1 MATLTSRTLA
11 SGASLND
18 LIHIVITGDTSQSA
32 NGSSYKATLSQL
44 VPLFSGAT
52 NTVVTGGTYN
62 NTTGTATFT
71 NNVGASFTVTGFT
84 TGSTEVFITGGT
96 VNSTGGTA
104 TFTNTTGGTFTI
116 TGMTTPFSGGS
127 GNCINSLYTDN
138 IYACNNEITIHHRV
152 QSTLFSDAQGTLS
165 FAFGKSNTAIGNYS
179 WAIGDSNT
187 AIGLASYAEGA
198 STTASGDTSHAEGM
212 STIAA
217 GYVSHAEG
225 NTTLAFGDYS
235 HAEGALTIAS
245 GQTSHAEGNG
255 TFAGG
260 NSSHAEGTGSM
271 ATGNYSHA
279 EGSSTASGVFSHAE
293 GDSTV
298 ASGQYSHSQNKGAIA
313 SGDDSHAGG
322 VGSIAYGIVSF
333 SHGDTNEAKGDLS
346 VTLGGQRNI
355 VYTGDTGGSGIF
367 AGRYNG
373 ISGITSSDPVYN
385 SVIIG
390 GTGNTVNSFNS
401 GIILSEKSIL
411 TADHS
416 VIIGGSNIT
425 GNTSDTTYVPNLVI
439 SKNYNYTPTGTADTA
454 GEPGSVTWDNNY
466 FYYKDNNGWRRI
478 SGSTW

>member
-71 NNVGASFTVTGFT
+71 NNVGTSFTVTGFT

-127 GNCINSLYTDN
+127 GSCINSLYTDN

-152 QSTLFSDAQGTLS
+152 QSTGSDAQGTLS
-165 FAFGKSNTAIGNYS
+165 FAFGNNTSATANYS
-179 WAIGDSNT
+179 WAVGDST
-187 AIGLASYAEGA
+187 V
-198 STTASGDTSHAEGM
+198 ASG
-212 STIAA
+212 
-217 GYVSHAEG
+217 
-225 NTTLAFGDYS
+225 LYS
-235 HAEGALTIAS
+235 HAEGASSVATGTTA
-245 GQTSHAEGNG
+245 HAEGNG

-260 NSSHAEGTGSM
+260 NASHAEGTGSM

-279 EGSSTASGVFSHAE
+279 EGSSTASGIFSHAE

-298 ASGQYSHSQNKGAIA
+298 ASGQYSHSQNKGTIA

-322 VGSIAYGIVSF
+322 VGSVAYGIVSF
-333 SHGDTNEAKGDLS
+333 SHGDTNDAKGDLS

-390 GTGNTVNSFNS
+390 GTGNTVNSYNS

-416 VIIGGSNIT
+416 VIMGGSNIT
-425 GNTSDTTYVPNLVI
+425 GNTSNTVYLPNLVI